1 MLGNTFDYYVFYK
14 PYGVLSQFTQE
25 VSGQQTLADYLDV
38 LDDVYPVGRLDKD
51 SEGLLLL
58 SNDKSLTQQ
67 LLHPDQHYQK
77 TYLVQVD
84 GAITDEAIEQLR
96 QGVDIRIKKKMYR
109 TRPAVINRSENP
121 DWLPKRDPPIRYRAN
136 IPTSW
141 IEIRLNEGKNRQIRR
156 MCAAV
161 EFPVLRLIRIAIG
174 NISLEGLS
182 IGAYQKI
189 DKSMII

>member
-1 MLGNTFDYYVFYK
+1 MAADFKYYVFYK

-25 VSGQQTLADYLDV
+25 VPGQQTLADFLE
-38 LDDVYPVGRLDKD
+38 LADDVYPVGRLDKD

-84 GAITDEAIEQLR
+84 GTITEEAIEQLR
-96 QGVDIRIKKKMYR
+96 QGVDIRIKKKTYH
-109 TRPAVINRSENP
+109 TLPAVVNKSENP
-121 DWLPKRDPPIRYRAN
+121 EWLPERDPPIRYRAN

-141 IEIRLNEGKNRQIRR
+141 IEIQLREGKNRQIRR

-161 EFPVLRLIRIAIG
+161 GFPVLRLVRVAIG
-174 NISLEGLS
+174 KVKIAGML
-182 IGAYQKI
+182 IGEYRPI
-189 DKSMII
+189 DKNLCL